1 MKFCVYFKLRT
12 KACITYLLN
21 CVKYLGIHV
30 CKDPMEQQL
39 LNFSSKLHKTKS
51 ILNMWLQRHRS
62 IIPSF
67 DEKMIIFGSFS
78 HNSKFNI
85 INLFILLG
93 KFHIHK
99 VKMSKATPSFPLFL
113 IELKIYFESLLYVES
128 NKKWI
133 SNWILFKLHSVK
145 LSAILTCPMY
155 PLSCLGMSVAL
166 FLFFWGG
173 VLSLF
178 HLFILFDDKWS

>member
-113 IELKIYFESLLYVES
+113 IELKIYFESLSYVES
-128 NKKWI
+128 NKNAYQQLNFIQITFSEDVCHFNLPHVSFVMSW
-133 SNWILFKLHSVK
+133 NVCRFVLFFSLFF
-145 LSAILTCPMY
+145 CG
-155 PLSCLGMSVAL
+155 PLSLVHT
-166 FLFFWGG
+166 
-173 VLSLF
+173 V
-178 HLFILFDDKWS
+178 